1 MYVVDDSKNL
11 VEIRPQQ
18 KKDITTDKM
27 EHIINQL
34 EEEDKEGGEG
44 FEAETELAPE
54 QADEEDQPTV
64 YAVLE
69 CSKFGRVLDPN
80 FQSQNR
86 VSNLYQVNDEGKL
99 VQYDRLNPI
108 DDRIFGLVELDEN
121 NQVTSDEYGEPL
133 DPSRLERVQVD
144 IKANIQELPRL
155 PASKPQGS
163 KNESVISLIQ
173 CKTPKEPNDP
183 DYTETDQSNDQ
194 SNDLVA
200 DGQGALA

>member
-1 MYVVDDSKNL
+1 M
-11 VEIRPQQ
+11 
-18 KKDITTDKM
+18 
-27 EHIINQL
+27 
-34 EEEDKEGGEG
+34 
-44 FEAETELAPE
+44 
-54 QADEEDQPTV
+54 
-64 YAVLE
+64 
-69 CSKFGRVLDPN
+69 LDPN

-163 KNESVISLIQ
+163 KNESVISLIR

-183 DYTETDQSNDQ
+183 DYTDTDQSNDQ